1 MSTPKKH
8 TSIIWTSWSMN
19 KERQETLRKSLE
31 SLIETTKG
39 QQIILIDNGEDLEDS
54 KWFLEKTHNKE
65 IACYIRN
72 RHNIHFGAA
81 RNQGLK
87 SCTGDYIV
95 ISDNDIFF
103 EQGWLEE
110 CLKVFKEYPNEKII
124 VSHLDYPT
132 GMLKERYD
140 RGYLGKYKLN
150 MRAGSNCFM
159 MKRSTFEEMGYF
171 EIHKIAGTKF
181 TDKLV
186 RNGYLTA
193 IISTGKVVDMACRKG
208 YDLNKEIEHLEL

>member
-1 MSTPKKH
+1 MARTN
-8 TSIIWTSWSMN
+8 TSVIMTHWAMN
-19 KERQETLRKSLE
+19 KERSEIMRQSVS
-31 SLIETTKG
+31 SLIKTAPNIE
-39 QQIILIDNGEDLEDS
+39 IIIVDNGGSLEDS
-54 KWFLEKTHNKE
+54 QWFLEKTDKGE

-72 RHNIHFGAA
+72 RHNMSFGYA

-87 SCTGDYIV
+87 LCSGEYIV

-103 EQGWLEE
+103 EDGWLEE
-110 CLKVFKEYPNEKII
+110 CLKVFEEYPDEKII

-159 MKRSTFEEMGYF
+159 MKRNTFEEMGYF

-193 IISTGKVVDMACRKG
+193 VISTGKVVDMACRKG